1 MLTQSVCLALLAA
14 GGAFAK
20 PCKKLS
26 YSAVAASATTSS
38 APSYV
43 ASTTSGVSSYAT
55 STTSS
60 ATISITTSAATS
72 STSSSTEA
80 SSTDSASSTLTES
93 TTDSSTSSI
102 TSTASSAISETS
114 STESST
120 SSTTST
126 SSAYATPTFMVTVSG
141 SNAVVDGTTMTNAPD
156 GVDDEGIATFTNG
169 AGYFTLS
176 EDGVLADLSTGQI
189 ANTAPDQTTQ
199 AIYFNTAEI
208 ITQFGYDTCDCAID
222 SETSIISCN
231 CGEVNTIFSMNS
243 DDLELYIGD
252 SVPEGSAA
260 VTVSVVINSR
270 E

>member
-1 MLTQSVCLALLAA
+1 MLTQSVCLALLALLAA

-20 PCKKLS
+20 PCKKPS
-26 YSAVAASATTSS
+26 YSAVAAPATTSS

-43 ASTTSGVSSYAT
+43 ASTTS
-55 STTSS
+55 S
-60 ATISITTSAATS
+60 ATISTTTSGATS

-80 SSTDSASSTLTES
+80 SSTDSASSTLT
-93 TTDSSTSSI
+93 SS
-102 TSTASSAISETS
+102 ASSET
-114 STESST
+114 SST

-126 SSAYATPTFMVTVSG
+126 SSAYATPTFMITVSG
-141 SNAVVDGTTMTNAPD
+141 SNAVADGTTMANAPD
-156 GVDDEGIATFTNG
+156 GNDDEGIATFTNG

-176 EDGVLADLSTGQI
+176 EDGVLAELSTGQI

-208 ITQFGYDTCDCAID
+208 ITQFGYDTCDCGIN
-222 SETSIISCN
+222 SETSIFSCD